1 MQLERAAKDIKGL
14 EEQNTRIL
22 SDKKKIEKELFELQK
37 EAGNWET
44 VKKSEIR
51 ARTATKKLSEMLEVT
66 ALENETKEQELL
78 KKNQGLEQQN
88 LNQAK
93 RIQECIVEINQ
104 LKEQYG
110 VKNTDFINGITKINS
125 VTEENAR
132 VWANNEEII
141 YLV

>member
-1 MQLERAAKDIKGL
+1 M
-14 EEQNTRIL
+14 
-22 SDKKKIEKELFELQK
+22 QK

-88 LNQAK
+88 LNQTK

-104 LKEQYG
+104 LQEQYG
-110 VKNTDFINGITKINS
+110 VKNTDFMNGITKINS

-132 VWANNEEII
+132 VLSIKKK
-141 YLV
+141 